1 MIGLAVAAAILLI
14 APQTGGSL
22 NPARTFGPYLSL
34 AIFGGNVPW
43 SDLGVYL
50 VGPLVGG
57 AAAVLL
63 YDFIAQTRT
72 AERPAEEESY
82 TPASAE
88 ER

>member
-34 AIFGGNVPW
+34 AIFGGSVPW

-63 YDFIAQTRT
+63 YDFIAQTRVDK
-72 AERPAEEESY
+72 RPAEEESY
-82 TPASAE
+82 TPASVE